1 MPVAPEAIP
10 KTAVTKPFGLFELIR
25 MPFSLVNATQTFQR
39 LLTKSYRLT
48 CSYAYL
54 DDILAASRDADE
66 HLDHLRQ
73 HFTLLRDHS
82 IQISPAKC
90 ILGVDSLEFLG
101 HQVDK
106 DGIHPQEERIQVIR
120 DYPQPA
126 T

>member
-1 MPVAPEAIP
+1 MRM
-10 KTAVTKPFGLFELIR
+10 PFGL
-25 MPFSLVNATQTFQR
+25 VNAAQTFQR
-39 LLTKSYRLT
+39 FIDQVLYGLT

-73 HFTLLRDHS
+73 HFTLLHDHS

-90 ILGVDSLEFLG
+90 ILGGDSLEFLG